1 MSQNCV
7 LTPVAFIHTEFPA
20 KFGIPRQAGLAE
32 ELRGKIV
39 FEPAFR
45 VDEALR
51 GLEGFSHIW
60 LIWGFSEARRAKFS
74 PTVRP
79 PRLGGNTRMGVFA
92 TRSPFRPNGLAL
104 SCVNLAGIDLHDKC
118 GPVIRVL
125 GADLMAVHPR
135 AWLRN
140 ELEDVEK
147 SYFYNMQNLL
157 PLVKEAERLG
167 CRIGIENLPTYPNWA
182 VTFYSNFPEEHKRLI
197 DDFNSPAVC
206 GVWDFGHA
214 HLATE
219 DQAAAIAVL
228 GSRIKGTHVH
238 DNFRKVDDH
247 LPPTE
252 GEIDWKVMMQ
262 ALKATG
268 FDGYLTLEVHY
279 YDWLKQGPEAIR
291 DRVRHLYECVAKA
304 DEYLQV

>member
-1 MSQNCV
+1 MDRK
-7 LTPVAFIHTEFPA
+7 VALQIRWEEDWRAMLPYTAENGFKYVSMA
-20 KFGIPRQAGLAE
+20 FGDGINFFENDWEDEIREMKEMLDSLGLVCIMTHAPYYNLLISVE
-32 ELRGKIV
+32 IL
-39 FEPAFR
+39 
-45 VDEALR
+45 DEKM
-51 GLEGFSHIW
+51 E
-60 LIWGFSEARRAKFS
+60 
-74 PTVRP
+74 
-79 PRLGGNTRMGVFA
+79 
-92 TRSPFRPNGLAL
+92 LAL
-104 SCVNLAGIDLHDKC
+104 MRCMKATVM
-118 GPVIRVL
+118 L

-140 ELEDVEK
+140 ELEDVGK

-182 VTFYSNFPEEHKRLI
+182 ATFYSNFPEEHKRLI

-279 YDWLKQGPEAIR
+279 YDWLKQGTEAIR
-291 DRVRHLYECVAKA
+291 DRVRHLYECVSKA